1 MDVGHES
8 FVMDERGGERER
20 ERERTE
26 KTPKEATACRSK
38 FSFRSLCASICAKD
52 FAPHSRLRNL

>member
-8 FVMDERGGERER
+8 LVMDEGGERER
-20 ERERTE
+20 GRERTE

-38 FSFRSLCASICAKD
+38 FSFRSLRASFCAQD